1 MFKKMIATT
10 PIMRVFFAAVLVVW
24 GGFAAAQTLSESTY
38 RRLTKIHEL
47 IGEEDY
53 AEAIEKL
60 DKLLPSTK
68 YSPYETAMVLQTY
81 GFVWAQQGEYRKA
94 ADFFRRAIDLG
105 SLPEQQVESMK
116 YNLGQFQIAVE
127 EYRQGVKTLED
138 YFATAKNPIPPDARV
153 LLATA
158 YAQLK
163 QYRKALPH
171 LSRAIKEHKDPKEMW
186 FQLKLALH
194 YELNDYP
201 ACARTLLEMIPRFPI
216 KEQYWKQLSGMFM
229 EIKKDKDALAILALA
244 DRKGFLDD
252 EREVTNLGN
261 MYLYMDIP
269 YKAASVIDMG
279 IRGGVI
285 PGDEDNYELLS
296 NAWIGARET
305 QKAIA
310 ALAEAAKLTSDGE
323 LVLRLAYLYVERED
337 WNKVI
342 ATLDRARKLGVKK
355 QGEAAMLQGI
365 AAAELG
371 QFDVAFKAFSAAAR
385 DEDTKKEALAWLNH
399 ARSLQA
405 EQEQDDS

>member
-1 MFKKMIATT
+1 MMRITFIARL
-10 PIMRVFFAAVLVVW
+10 IAVLLVAW
-24 GGFAAAQTLSESTY
+24 AGFASAQTLSETTY

-53 AEAIEKL
+53 TEALQKL

-81 GFVWAQQGEYRKA
+81 GFVWAQKGDYRKA
-94 ADFFRRAIDLG
+94 ADYFRKAIDLG

-116 YNLGQFQIAVE
+116 YNLGQFQVAVE
-127 EYRQGVKTLED
+127 DYREGVKTLED

-163 QYRKALPH
+163 EYRKALPQ
-171 LSRAIKEHKDPKEMW
+171 LTRAIKEHPDPKEMW
-186 FQLKLALH
+186 FQLKLAMH
-194 YELNDYP
+194 YETSDYP
-201 ACARTLLEMIPRFPI
+201 ACATTLLDMIKRFPV

-229 EIKKDKDALAILALA
+229 ELRKDKEALAILGLA
-244 DRKGFLDD
+244 DREGFLDD
-252 EREVTNLGN
+252 EKEVKNLGN
-261 MYLYMDIP
+261 MYLYLDIP
-269 YKAASVIDMG
+269 YKAAKIVSDGM
-279 IRGGVI
+279 RNGVI
-285 PGDEDNYELLS
+285 KPDEDNYELLS

-305 QKAIA
+305 DKAID
-310 ALAEAAKLTSDGE
+310 ALAKAAELTDDGE

-342 ATLDRARKLGVKK
+342 PTLEKARKLGVDKP
-355 QGEAAMLQGI
+355 GEAAMLQGI
-365 AAAELG
+365 SAAELG
-371 QFDVAFKAFSAAAR
+371 RFDEALAAFKAAAKF
-385 DEDTKKEALAWLNH
+385 ESTKEEALAWLNH

-405 EQEQDDS
+405 ELQQDEG

>member
-1 MFKKMIATT
+1 MRITSIA
-10 PIMRVFFAAVLVVW
+10 RLLAVLLVAW
-24 GGFAAAQTLSESTY
+24 GGFASAQTLSETTY

-53 AEAIEKL
+53 TDALDKL

-81 GFVWAQQGEYRKA
+81 GFVWAQKGDYRKA
-94 ADFFRRAIDLG
+94 ADYFRKAIDLG
-105 SLPEQQVESMK
+105 ALPEQQVESMK
-116 YNLGQFQIAVE
+116 YNLGQFQVAVE
-127 EYRQGVKTLED
+127 DYREGIKTLED

-163 QYRKALPH
+163 QYRKALPP
-171 LSRAIKEHKDPKEMW
+171 LTQAIREHSDPKEMW

-194 YELNDYP
+194 YETNDYT
-201 ACARTLLEMIPRFPI
+201 ACATTLLEMISRFPL
-216 KEQYWKQLSGMFM
+216 KEEYWKQLSGMFM
-229 EIKKDKDALAILALA
+229 EIKKDEEALAILGLA
-244 DRKGFLDD
+244 DREGFLDD
-252 EREVTNLGN
+252 EKEVKNLGN
-261 MYLYMDIP
+261 MYLYLDIP
-269 YKAASVIDMG
+269 YKAAKIVSDG
-279 IRGGVI
+279 LRDGVI
-285 PGDEDNYELLS
+285 KSDVDNYELLA

-305 QKAIA
+305 DKAID
-310 ALAEAAKLTSDGE
+310 ALSKAAKMTDDGE
-323 LVLRLAYLYVERED
+323 LVLRLAYLYVDRED

-342 ATLDRARKLGVKK
+342 PTLEQARKLGVKK

-371 QFDVAFKAFSAAAR
+371 RFDEALAAFKAAAKF
-385 DEDTKKEALAWLNH
+385 EETKEEALGWLNH

-405 EQEQDDS
+405 ELQQDEG

>member
-1 MFKKMIATT
+1 MLKTVNAST
-10 PIMRVFFAAVLVVW
+10 PIVRTILAIVLLVW
-24 GGFAAAQTLSESTY
+24 GGFATAQTLSETTY

-47 IGEEDY
+47 IGEENY
-53 AEAIEKL
+53 VEAVKKL

-81 GFVWAQQGEYRKA
+81 GFVWAQKGDYRKA
-94 ADFFRRAIDLG
+94 ADYFKQAIDLG
-105 SLPEQQVESMK
+105 SLPEQQVETMK
-116 YNLGQFQIAVE
+116 YNLGQFQVAVE
-127 EYRQGVKTLED
+127 DYRAGAQTLEE
-138 YFATAKNPIPPDARV
+138 YFATAKNPIPADARV

-158 YAQLK
+158 YSQLK
-163 QYRKALPH
+163 QYKKALPH
-171 LSRAIKEHKDPKEMW
+171 LTRAIREHKNPKEMW

-269 YKAASVIDMG
+269 YKAANIIEGG
-279 IRGGVI
+279 IRDGVI
-285 PGDEDNYELLS
+285 PGDEENYELLS
-296 NAWIGARET
+296 NAWVGARET
-305 QKAIA
+305 KKAIA

-323 LVLRLAYLYVERED
+323 LVLRLAFLYVEQED
-337 WNKVI
+337 WKKVI
-342 ATLDRARKLGVKK
+342 PTLERARKLGVDKP
-355 QGEAAMLQGI
+355 GEAAMLQGI

-371 QFDVAFKAFSAAAR
+371 QFQTALKAFGVAAR
-385 DEDTKKEALAWLNH
+385 HEDTKEQALAWMNH